1 MDTEFGREASENYD
15 NKMTMDKERHFEE
28 LGKKRHD
35 LEVKLLADLLAA
47 KDKETKD
54 FKAARQQVEAQFLA
68 NAELQ
73 KSLAEGADLRNTIEI
88 ASIKLDMLQIQVK
101 EFEDVTEYLNG
112 KKDELLE
119 AKKAAEIKNEELKK
133 ELAAKE
139 EIAAKRLQAKLNRDK
154 NVEVKELIAQE
165 ETAVAHNNELFA
177 KLEEEKKKY
186 EGLLDEKLEVDE
198 RLLLATKAFE
208 ETKVKLHDQEEVITK
223 LRAQIEAQQKVTEE
237 LAAKVEEEKKVNKI
251 EEERFRKLAQM
262 NAALRAKLDFIQQ
275 KYDFTTNVSVLNS
288 DDFKSL
294 MTSNEMVN
302 TTIGD
307 LMGRVNTIKTEI

>member
-119 AKKAAEIKNEELKK
+119 AK
-133 ELAAKE
+133 
-139 EIAAKRLQAKLNRDK
+139 RLR
-154 NVEVKELIAQE
+154 
-165 ETAVAHNNELFA
+165 
-177 KLEEEKKKY
+177 
-186 EGLLDEKLEVDE
+186 
-198 RLLLATKAFE
+198 R
-208 ETKVKLHDQEEVITK
+208 
-223 LRAQIEAQQKVTEE
+223 
-237 LAAKVEEEKKVNKI
+237 
-251 EEERFRKLAQM
+251 
-262 NAALRAKLDFIQQ
+262 
-275 KYDFTTNVSVLNS
+275 
-288 DDFKSL
+288 
-294 MTSNEMVN
+294 
-302 TTIGD
+302 
-307 LMGRVNTIKTEI
+307 